1 VHLAS
6 SAIVLSVRTHG
17 ESGAIVRA
25 LTPEDGVRPGYVRG
39 GHSRRLR
46 PILQPANTV
55 LGEWRAR
62 TDEQLAALTVE
73 LAHSRAPLH
82 AEPAAAAA
90 LAWVTALAAVA
101 LPEAQPYPRLHA
113 GLEGMLD
120 AIKAAP
126 SAQGWAPSVAR
137 FELLMLAELGF
148 GLDLDRCTVTGV
160 TEDLAYVSPKSGA
173 AVSRAGAA
181 GYEAKLLPLPA
192 FLREGGAASWPDI
205 FAALAITGRFV
216 ERDLLSGRAAEAL
229 PARERLLDR
238 LKRAVA

>member
-1 VHLAS
+1 M
-6 SAIVLSVRTHG
+6 LSVRTHG
-17 ESGAIVRA
+17 EAGAIVRA
-25 LTPEDGVRPGYVRG
+25 LTPDDGVRPGYVRG

-46 PILQPANTV
+46 PILQPANTI

-62 TDEQLAALTVE
+62 IDEQLAALTVE
-73 LAHSRAPLH
+73 LLHSRAALH

-90 LAWVTALAAVA
+90 LAWVTALAALA
-101 LPEAQPYPRLHA
+101 LPEAQPYPRIHA
-113 GLEGMLD
+113 GLEGVLD
-120 AIKAAP
+120 AVEAAP
-126 SAQGWAPSVAR
+126 SAQGWAPSLAR

-148 GLDLDRCTVTGV
+148 GLDLERCTVTGGAQ
-160 TEDLAYVSPKSGA
+160 DLAFVSPKSGA
-173 AVSRAGAA
+173 AVSRAGAM

-192 FLREGGAASWPDI
+192 FLREGGAAGWPDI

-229 PARERLLDR
+229 PARTRLLDR

>member
-1 VHLAS
+1 VQLAS
-6 SAIVLSVRTHG
+6 TAIVLSVRAHG

-25 LTPEDGVRPGYVRG
+25 LTPDDGVRPGYVRG

-46 PILQPANTV
+46 PILQPANTI

-73 LAHSRAPLH
+73 LVHSRAGLH

-90 LAWVTALAAVA
+90 LAWLTTLVAVS

-113 GLEGMLD
+113 GLEAALD
-120 AIKAAP
+120 AVEAAP
-126 SAQGWAPSVAR
+126 TAQGWAATLAR

-148 GLDLDRCTVTGV
+148 GLDLDRCAVTGAGD
-160 TEDLAYVSPKSGA
+160 DLAFVSPKSGV

-192 FLREGGAASWPDI
+192 FLREGGQGSWPDI
-205 FAALAITGRFV
+205 FAALTITGRFV
-216 ERDLLSGRAAEAL
+216 ERDLVPQRAAEAL
-229 PARERLLDR
+229 GARERLLDR